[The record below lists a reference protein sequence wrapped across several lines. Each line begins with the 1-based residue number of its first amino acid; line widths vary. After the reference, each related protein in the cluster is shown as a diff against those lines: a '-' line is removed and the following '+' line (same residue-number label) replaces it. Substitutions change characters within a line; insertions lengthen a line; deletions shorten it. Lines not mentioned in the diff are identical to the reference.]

1 MAERLSVGLVG
12 AGPWAGMF
20 TAPMVAA
27 GPATTLTAVWARRAE
42 AAGEL
47 AQRYGVPAV
56 GSLDDLFATCN
67 AVAFAV
73 PPGVQATIAV
83 DAAAAGKH
91 LLLEK
96 PLAFT
101 VEAAEGVARA
111 VDRAGVVTQ
120 MILTNRYTTAVA
132 DFLTGLDGE
141 RVLTVR
147 ADFVSAAA
155 LDGSPFATPWR
166 REDNALL
173 DLGPHVLDLI
183 EAAAGPARVVTA
195 ANVGGCI
202 TATLAH
208 DSGAVSQMML
218 SITTPGADGHFRVT
232 AVTDRRRSDLADPT
246 AAQSSEE
253 VHRAITDRFARAVH
267 AGQADPALDVHRGV
281 RLQRLLDAVSR
292 AAGERLDPR

>member
-1 MAERLSVGLVG
+1 MAERLRVGLVG

-20 TAPMVAA
+20 TAPMLAA
-27 GPATTLTAVWARRAE
+27 GPATTLSAVWARRPQAS
-42 AAGEL
+42 GEL
-47 AQRYGVPAV
+47 AQRYGVATV
-56 GSLDDLFATCN
+56 ASLDDLFGSCD

-73 PPGVQATIAV
+73 PPDVQATIAV

-91 LLLEK
+91 LLLDK

-101 VEAAEGVARA
+101 VEAAEDLARA

-120 MILTNRYTTAVA
+120 MVLTNRYTDAVA
-132 DFLTGLDGE
+132 DFLAGLDGG
-141 RVLTVR
+141 RLLTVR
-147 ADFVSAAA
+147 AEFVSGAA

-173 DLGPHVLDLI
+173 DLGPHVLDLL

-195 ANVGGCI
+195 ANVGGCV

-208 DSGAVSQMML
+208 DSGAVSQLIL

-232 AVTDRRRSDLADPT
+232 AVTDRGRTDLADPT
-246 AAQSSEE
+246 AAQSREKL
-253 VHRAITDRFARAVH
+253 HRAITDRFAAAVQ

-281 RLQRLLDAVSR
+281 RLQRLLDAVHR
-292 AAGERLDPR
+292 AAGSHPR